1 MSFKFILIA
10 SMLLF
15 LNACKKNKLGGS
27 ASMQLQISHHGKSIS
42 KARVFIKCNASNFP
56 GSDTLN
62 YDAAFTCNED
72 GKVQIAVYPGQ
83 YYLWASGMDYSVP
96 PPYIVNGGI
105 PVTMRF
111 NEQRNL
117 QVPVSEGD

>member
-10 SMLLF
+10 SMLLV
-15 LNACKKNKLGGS
+15 LNACKKN
-27 ASMQLQISHHGKSIS
+27 
-42 KARVFIKCNASNFP
+42 ARVFIKCNASNFP

-62 YDAAFTCNED
+62 YDTAFTCNED

-83 YYLWASGMDYSVP
+83 YYLWASGIDYSVP